1 MGHTV
6 SGIGEIGR
14 GDPGG
19 ETARGPRVAVWG
31 TFDVANFGDL
41 LFPRIFE
48 HELRRR
54 LPSVDVRAF
63 APLGSLH
70 PVALDGGRAAE
81 PLAPWSDE
89 RAARLAEELDLIAI
103 GGGEIIHTNDDFYAV
118 WYERDTP
125 ELKELRPSELFI
137 EGLGPDL
144 ERVSPVVWHSVGIP
158 FDLEGIAGA
167 RVRAALATRPY
178 VSVRD
183 EISRERLLRAGV
195 EREVEVV
202 PDSGFVVDRI
212 LPRQVLAK
220 RLEYLRAL
228 AAYPS
233 SEPPLVVQGSAAL
246 LPFVDDIGRGL
257 AQALD
262 DAGSVPVVLLETGPC
277 HGDRRF
283 TDALAP
289 HLRRPA
295 HRMPAGA
302 SIEDIAAAI
311 AHARGFVGISLHGN
325 VTAVVHGVPNT
336 ILNLVGY
343 SKLDAL
349 ADLIGGGRHGLVSSI
364 DDLFP
369 AVNRTLAGESP
380 AADLAPIVHRVDAH
394 FDKLAEIAEAAASR
408 RSNGHALT
416 EAGAEGSQPAEA
428 LRAANE
434 RYESLKQAYAVRG
447 RRIVDERLRL
457 AEVVDALEE
466 RHRLRDAELE
476 QRLADTAAS
485 AQTLEQRLA
494 ESERLLAGARAE
506 LAALGVRLASA
517 QQEIEQIKA
526 TKLFRY
532 AAPVRALYARLLR
545 RTR

>member
-1 MGHTV
+1 
-6 SGIGEIGR
+6 
-14 GDPGG
+14 
-19 ETARGPRVAVWG
+19 VAVWG
-31 TFDVANFGDL
+31 TFDLANFGDL

-89 RAARLAEELDLIAI
+89 RAARLAKELDLIAI

-228 AAYPS
+228 EAYPS

-311 AHARGFVGISLHGN
+311 AHARGFVGISFHGN
-325 VTAVVHGVPNT
+325 VTAFVHGVPNT

-349 ADLIGGGRHGLVSSI
+349 AGLIGGGRHGLVSSV

-369 AVNRTLAGESP
+369 AVTRTLAGESP
-380 AADLAPIVHRVDAH
+380 AAGLGAIVQRIDTH

-408 RSNGHALT
+408 RSNGHLSN
-416 EAGAEGSQPAEA
+416 EAGAEGSLPAEI
-428 LRAANE
+428 RAATE

-447 RRIVDERLRL
+447 RRIVAERLRL
-457 AEVVDALEE
+457 AETVDGLEE
-466 RHRLRDAELE
+466 HHRLRDAELE
-476 QRLADTAAS
+476 QRLADT
-485 AQTLEQRLA
+485 EERLA
-494 ESERLLAGARAE
+494 VTEGHLAAARAE
-506 LAALGVRLASA
+506 LVALGVRLASA
-517 QQEIEQIKA
+517 QQQIEQTEA

-532 AAPVRALYARLLR
+532 AAPLRALYARLLLR
-545 RTR
+545 NR